1 MELNITLTELA
12 ACELRQLMRDQSL
25 NDASLR
31 VWVAGGGCSGLSYG
45 MALDDNPPE
54 EGDIVVEDQGI
65 KIFVDSLSA
74 RYLTGSVIDWN
85 ADVLGGG
92 FQVTNPNAV
101 RSCGCGS
108 SFSADEEGI
117 PDLNSGRG
125 CGGCGSR

>member
-1 MELNITLTELA
+1 MEFTITLTELA
-12 ACELRQLMRDQSL
+12 ASELRQLMQDQSL
-25 NDASLR
+25 AEASLR

-54 EGDIVVEDQGI
+54 EGDIVTEHQGI
-65 KIFVDSLSA
+65 KIVVDALSS

-85 ADVLGGG
+85 SEVLGGG
-92 FQVTNPNAV
+92 FQVSNPNAV

-108 SFSADEEGI
+108 SFSAEDDGIEG
-117 PDLNSGRG
+117 LNAGRG